1 MALFSHRVD
10 MEPALFAERTRSSDG
25 AALELA
31 WKRLLGMDPIRVCEG
46 SMASYDGNAG
56 RYTLDVLGRPHRV
69 ALDGRKV
76 LGPDGSDAPPP
87 LPILVLHY
95 LAATRPLPLAGEL
108 ISFRELEGGE
118 LYYAAY
124 EGRAIRPLRDRFGA
138 DPPLLL
144 KAAGALGAKPFRL
157 GHASLEVPM
166 FPRIPVYVV
175 VWAGDD
181 EVPSSANLL
190 YDSTIRQQMH
200 TEDVAVAASLVAS
213 RLGKA
218 V

>member
-1 MALFSHRVD
+1 MEPTLFS
-10 MEPALFAERTRSSDG
+10 ERTGSSDG
-25 AALELA
+25 TALELA
-31 WKRLLGMDPIRVCEG
+31 WKRLLERDPAQACAG
-46 SMASYDGNAG
+46 SLASYDGNAR
-56 RYTLDVLGRPHRV
+56 RYALEVLGKAHQID
-69 ALDGRKV
+69 LEGRKV
-76 LGPDGSDAPPP
+76 LGPDGRDAPPP

-95 LAATRPLPLAGEL
+95 VAATKPLPLSGEL

-124 EGRAIRPLRDRFGA
+124 EGRAVRPIREKFGP

-144 KAAGALGAKPFRL
+144 KAGEALGAKPYRL
-157 GHASLEVPM
+157 GHASLEIPL
-166 FPRIPVYVV
+166 FPRIPVFVV

-181 EVPSSANLL
+181 EVPSSANVL
-190 YDSTIRQQMH
+190 YDSTIRFQMH
-200 TEDVAVAASLVAS
+200 TEDVAVAASLVAA